1 VAGPEQLASLKL
13 FGMGEEHPNNY
24 LELWNA

>member
-13 FGMGEEHPNNY
+13 FGMGEEYPNNY